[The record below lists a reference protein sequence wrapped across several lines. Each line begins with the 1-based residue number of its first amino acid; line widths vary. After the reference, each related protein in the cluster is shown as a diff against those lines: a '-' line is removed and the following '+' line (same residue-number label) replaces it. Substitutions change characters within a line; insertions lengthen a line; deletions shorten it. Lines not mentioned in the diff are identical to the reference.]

1 MTTTNV
7 TSEVIGSVWKV
18 EMKVGDRVESGD
30 VIMIL
35 ESMKMEIPIEAE
47 AGGRVVEIQGP
58 EGTVLDE
65 DAVVMTLEG

>member
-1 MTTTNV
+1 V
-7 TSEVIGSVWKV
+7 AA
-18 EMKVGDRVESGD
+18 GDTVA
-30 VIMIL
+30 IL

>member
-1 MTTTNV
+1 MVHKVLSPMAGTM
-7 TSEVIGSVWKV
+7 WKV
-18 EMKVGDRVESGD
+18 LVKVGDDVAAGD
-30 VIMIL
+30 TVAIL

>member
-1 MTTTNV
+1 MVHKILSPMAGTM
-7 TSEVIGSVWKV
+7 WKV
-18 EMKVGDRVESGD
+18 LVNVGDQVVAGD
-30 VIMIL
+30 TVAIL

-47 AGGRVVEIQGP
+47 ASGRVVEIQGP

>member
-1 MTTTNV
+1 MAHKVLSPMAGTM
-7 TSEVIGSVWKV
+7 WKV
-18 EMKVGDRVESGD
+18 LVKVGDTVAAGD
-30 VIMIL
+30 TVAIL